1 MRRRRIGSNSD
12 DVSEVN
18 LTPMLDVVF
27 IMLIFF
33 IVTTSFIKESGVEI
47 ERPVSSTAS
56 PRPDAQVMVALTAQ
70 GAVWVD
76 GEAVDAHRVGERVAE
91 LVRGKGGGES
101 GVVIQADR
109 ESTTGLLVE
118 VMDRIRQ
125 AGVEDMAVAARRGDP

>member
-1 MRRRRIGSNSD
+1 MRRRRSLAAEAGD
-12 DVSEVN
+12 AGEVN

-47 ERPVSSTAS
+47 ERPESSAAS
-56 PRPDAQVMVALTAQ
+56 PRPDAQLMVAITPE

-76 GEAVDAHRVGERVAE
+76 GQAVDAHRVGDEVAS
-91 LVRGKGGGES
+91 LVSGDG

-109 ESTTGLLVE
+109 EATTGLLIE
-118 VMDRIRQ
+118 VMDRIRE
-125 AGVEDMAVAARRGDP
+125 AGVEQVAVAASRGTP

>member
-1 MRRRRIGSNSD
+1 MRRRHSFGDPGD
-12 DVSEVN
+12 DTGELN

-47 ERPVSSTAS
+47 QRPEYSAAI
-56 PRPDAQVMVALTAQ
+56 PQPDAQLMVAITPE

-76 GEAVDAHRVGERVAE
+76 GRPVDAHRVGAEVAA
-91 LVRGKGGGES
+91 LITGDG

-109 ESTTGLLVE
+109 EATTGLLLE

-125 AGVEDMAVAARRGDP
+125 AGVEQVAVAATRSAP

>member
-1 MRRRRIGSNSD
+1 MRRRRLGPD
-12 DVSEVN
+12 DGDASEVN

-47 ERPVSSTAS
+47 QRPESSAAS
-56 PRPDAQVMVALTAQ
+56 PQPDAQVMVAITPE

-76 GEAVDAHRVGERVAE
+76 GRPVDAHRVGGEVAA
-91 LVRGKGGGES
+91 LVSGDG

-109 ESTTGLLVE
+109 DATTGLLIE
-118 VMDRIRQ
+118 VMDRIRE
-125 AGVEDMAVAARRGDP
+125 AGVEQVAVAALRSAP